1 MAKMRKHFR
10 QNGLNKLRNDDLVVF
25 IRVVDSISFSATARE
40 LQIAP
45 KTISKQIARLER
57 CLGVTLFDRNTRNL
71 HITEEG
77 KIVAEKVRIALSL
90 LDEVEEIVQSRNQE
104 LTGTI
109 RLTAPVPFGRKFVAS
124 AIADF
129 RQLHPKVG
137 FDLLLTDQIQDLYSS
152 NLDLAIRMGELT
164 DSRLMARR
172 ITENRRILVASPIYI
187 EAYGAPKK
195 IEDLMQHHCLI
206 FSYPGMHQ
214 NIWQLKKGR
223 EEKNIAINGTLC
235 SDNGDILHEWCVAGL
250 GVSLRETWD
259 IYDELQSGQLIKVL
273 TDWEAIGS
281 KISLVQPRREI
292 VPKRLTVFNEFLI
305 ERWQH
310 APWDN

>member
-1 MAKMRKHFR
+1 MAENTMGAHIPFAGEF
-10 QNGLNKLRNDDLVVF
+10 NNSLV
-25 IRVVDSISFSATARE
+25 IIGGSGAT
-40 LQIAP
+40 
-45 KTISKQIARLER
+45 
-57 CLGVTLFDRNTRNL
+57 
-71 HITEEG
+71 
-77 KIVAEKVRIALSL
+77 L
-90 LDEVEEIVQSRNQE
+90 LM
-104 LTGTI
+104 T
-109 RLTAPVPFGRKFVAS
+109 F
-124 AIADF
+124 
-129 RQLHPKVG
+129 
-137 FDLLLTDQIQDLYSS
+137 
-152 NLDLAIRMGELT
+152 
-164 DSRLMARR
+164 
-172 ITENRRILVASPIYI
+172 YI